1 MFTHFTSG
9 SLSSGRQAQLAQ
21 VTAFSKAD
29 LVIMEASKTINRLRW
44 KFSEVFEKDVDG
56 FMDEVNSLQLIT
68 SEEYRNLCEVV
79 SPVEK
84 TLSLIDLI
92 LHKGEET
99 CQKFL
104 SNREHMIPRFPGLSS
119 VSEHL
124 QDSKLETFTE
134 LLVQLGMEKSSNS
147 KLTLRNILSIDLEN
161 LHHEKPKTTA
171 DLPEH
176 FLMNLIALHRNA
188 RQTEL
193 DDDLSNLGS
202 SADDDDPFDLFTSKT
217 MQNPKSKSI
226 NPLDVLCAVLNCS
239 DKCLQQ
245 ELVSK
250 MSMCQF
256 PVPLVLPSG
265 DGSRSTFMRWAMRDI
280 VKKWRPQSLADSKGF
295 REDNVV
301 NIEMPIFSFV
311 RLGPNKLSKSK
322 ILNQVLNTAQ
332 QHHEFFIHD
341 NMDGG
346 NIEKKISDGL
356 VEMSWYFP
364 CGKSDVFPEP
374 IAVANLRGDLEFN
387 CEQFTFLTRISSAT
401 FLFIESMC
409 ERQFRL
415 LSSFSP
421 SDIEFY
427 FIVTPG
433 KDKGVDPE
441 TRKHMQNLIPLLK
454 LEKTNV
460 VLKSS
465 TMNDAEFMNMV
476 QKIINGQLKKN
487 PKLVKVR
494 DITTEVSDLHISIDE
509 ASPEFLLT
517 SDYALNIT
525 SMIDNVERFK
535 KESLTLQGDLWK
547 KLSKLEKEFCRMK
560 KQGGEDQEIYRS
572 KLKVKRNLLHREQ
585 NKHAL
590 PEAMTLFINAL
601 THLSR
606 DEKPYFLKWMK
617 FELDFIARKNVSKLQ
632 AKYKEI
638 CSQSYAADNAQELK
652 QLDKSISESSLG
664 IEHFLRE
671 LGQFYEA
678 EYSTVKKKSSRK
690 FSHFPGIAADLLLDG
705 FPLEL
710 IDGDASNIPLQWIT
724 DVLTELNKKTGG
736 QCRMRVIT
744 VLGVQS
750 TGKSTLLNTMFGL
763 QFPVASGRCTRGAF
777 MTLNQMKENF
787 QKMMGCEF
795 ILVIDTEGLKAP
807 ELFSLEDSYEHDNEL
822 ATLVVGLSDVTI
834 INMAMEN
841 TTEMKD
847 ILQIVVHA
855 FLRMKQVGK
864 KPNCQFVHQNV
875 SDVSAH
881 DQNIRDRKKLLEQ
894 LNEMTK
900 VAAKMEKKSGFDKFS
915 DVMDY
920 DLDKH
925 NWYIPGLWQGVPP
938 MAPVNSGYSE
948 HVSELK
954 KYLLQFLQSK
964 TLNRA
969 LTIPDFCKWVKNLW
983 NAVKNEKFIFSFR
996 NSLVAEAYNKLS
1008 MQFSQWEWN
1017 FTKKVY
1023 NWVMR
1028 KETNIKN
1035 QPSHNFDENTH
1046 ETIKDLDQLL
1056 HKEEKKML
1064 DLLEKYFE
1072 SDFENLNLIERY
1084 WEDFKRSIT
1093 GLRKELRRNVIDKYQ
1108 KTLSIQKGNLKIRDI
1123 KKKYQTLIEE
1133 KIDGL
1138 LKTCREKDHELSDD
1152 EVKDE
1157 FNAMWEKTLSDL
1169 QIEKLERCRVS
1180 DAILRQLRND
1190 MSNKGPDINKALL
1203 AEKML
1208 ADQRTNFTIYE
1219 SHIDLLWF
1227 SKIWEQMVG
1236 KKKESYDR
1244 LDNFASSLI
1253 EMCDRN
1259 VSKMENTNEDYDD
1272 TYCQEI
1278 LQMINRK
1285 IENQQN
1291 KNLHFTLQ
1299 FELDI
1304 KLFIFRKASTRF
1316 QQMHDRYIERNDPK
1330 TCMDNLKPD
1339 YLTVFLDVFK
1349 AKDASQSRVKQFCVK
1364 CLSPAIID
1372 YVYNHLGKKMVDD
1385 VLEDSS
1391 SQMFKSRSFFQ
1402 YNLLKDLLDEMSF
1415 KKYAQYTQ
1423 FYETFCK
1430 EWIQSKMEEM
1440 YEKRAALQP
1449 LQADLISSI
1458 LKDVKDVLRDETI
1471 LESEDI
1477 PQFLENV
1484 QKKLDEKLVISQ
1496 ETMTIVAFNNQ
1507 VNVRQFSTS
1516 SLDFLASTEQ
1526 QILSQLKSMTF
1537 PDLLSKLKL
1546 KPQDELFSKVIGC
1559 GHRCP
1564 FCRVPCE
1571 AEGADHNEHF
1581 ASVHRPQGLGH
1592 YKWEGG
1598 KKLVTDICTSSV
1610 VSLNSFSNLDTGC
1623 ICHPYKE
1630 YRTYYPD
1637 WTIQPDPSIK
1647 SSDYWKFIF
1656 AKFNTEFAKDFYAE
1670 PAELPDDWKEMTEED
1685 ALNSLKETFNIS

>member
-1 MFTHFTSG
+1 M
-9 SLSSGRQAQLAQ
+9 A
-21 VTAFSKAD
+21 
-29 LVIMEASKTINRLRW
+29 ASKTIYRLRW

-56 FMDEVNSLQLIT
+56 FMDEVDSLQLIT
-68 SEEYRNLCEVV
+68 WKQYRNLCEVE

-84 TLSLIDLI
+84 TLNLIDLI
-92 LHKGEET
+92 LQKGEEA

-104 SNREHMIPRFPGLSS
+104 NHLENMIPRFPGLSS
-119 VSEHL
+119 VSEQF
-124 QDSKLETFTE
+124 QDSKLKSSKA
-134 LLVQLGMEKSSNS
+134 LLVEMGLEKARNS
-147 KLTLRNILSIDLEN
+147 KLTLRNVLSIGLEN
-161 LHHEKPKTTA
+161 VHHEKPKTTA
-171 DLPEH
+171 DLPER
-176 FLMNLIALHRNA
+176 FLMNLIALHRNT
-188 RQTEL
+188 RKTEL
-193 DDDLSNLGS
+193 DDLSNTES
-202 SADDDDPFDLFTSKT
+202 SADDDPFDLFTSKT
-217 MQNPKSKSI
+217 MQKQISNLTH
-226 NPLDVLCAVLNCS
+226 PLDVLCAVLSCS
-239 DKCLQQ
+239 DECLQQ

-256 PVPLVLPSG
+256 PVPLLLPSD
-265 DGSRSTFMRWAMRDI
+265 DGSGSIFMRWAMRDI

-301 NIEMPIFSFV
+301 NIEMPLFSFV

-322 ILNQVLNTAQ
+322 ILNQVLNPAQ

-341 NMDGG
+341 NMEGG
-346 NIEKKISDGL
+346 NIERKISDGL

-374 IAVANLRGDLEFN
+374 IAVGNLRGDLESN
-387 CEQFTFLTRISSAT
+387 LEQFTFLTRISSAT
-401 FLFIESMC
+401 FIFIESIC

-421 SDIEFY
+421 SDTEFY
-427 FIVTPG
+427 FIITPG
-433 KDKGVDPE
+433 KDKAVDPE
-441 TRKHMQNLIPLLK
+441 TRKHMQNLISLLEI
-454 LEKTNV
+454 EKTNV
-460 VLKSS
+460 ILKSS
-465 TMNDAEFMNMV
+465 TMNDAEFMNKV
-476 QKIINGQLKKN
+476 QKVINGQLKRN
-487 PKLVKVR
+487 PKLVKVK
-494 DITTEVSDLHISIDE
+494 DITKEVSDLNIHIDDS
-509 ASPEFLLT
+509 SPEFLRT
-517 SDYALNIT
+517 SKYALNIT
-525 SMIDNVERFK
+525 SMIENVERFK
-535 KESLTLQGDLWK
+535 NESLTLQGDLWK
-547 KLSKLEKEFCRMK
+547 KLSKLEKEFCRMT

-572 KLKVKRNLLHREQ
+572 KLKVKRTLLHSEQ

-601 THLSR
+601 THLPR
-606 DEKPYFLKWMK
+606 DKKKHFLKWMK

-632 AKYKEI
+632 AEYKEM
-638 CSQSYAADNAQELK
+638 CSQSAAADHAQELK
-652 QLDKSISESSLG
+652 QLDKKISECSLG

-678 EYSTVKKKSSRK
+678 EYSTVKNESDKQ
-690 FSHFPGIAADLLLDG
+690 FSCLPGIAADLLLDG

-724 DVLTELNKKTGG
+724 DVLTKLNKKIGV

-777 MTLNQMKENF
+777 MTLLKVKENF

-807 ELFSLEDSYEHDNEL
+807 ELSSLDDSYEHDNEL
-822 ATLVVGLSDVTI
+822 ATLVVGLSDITI
-834 INMAMEN
+834 VNMAMEN

-855 FLRMKQVGK
+855 FLRMKEVGK

-881 DQNIRDRKKLLEQ
+881 DKNMRDRKKLLEQ

-954 KYLLQFLQSK
+954 KYLLEFLQTK
-964 TLNRA
+964 TLDKA
-969 LTIPDFCKWVKNLW
+969 LTIPDFCEWVKNLW
-983 NAVKNEKFIFSFR
+983 NAVKHEKFIFSFR

-1008 MQFSQWEWN
+1008 MQFSQWEWD
-1017 FTKKVY
+1017 FTKEVH

-1035 QPSHNFDENTH
+1035 QPTHNFDENAN

-1056 HKEEKKML
+1056 HKEEKKMM
-1064 DLLEKYFE
+1064 DLLEKYYE
-1072 SDFENLNLIERY
+1072 RDLENINLIERY
-1084 WEDFKRSIT
+1084 QEDFKKSIT
-1093 GLRKELRRNVIDKYQ
+1093 GLRRELRRNAIDKYRRL
-1108 KTLSIQKGNLKIRDI
+1108 LSIEKGNLKIRDI
-1123 KKKYQTLIEE
+1123 KKKYQALIEE

-1138 LKTCREKDHELSDD
+1138 LKTCREKDHELSDE
-1152 EVKDE
+1152 EVKRE

-1169 QIEKLERCRVS
+1169 QIEKLERCKVS

-1190 MSNKGPDINKALL
+1190 MSNKGPDINEALL
-1203 AEKML
+1203 AENTL
-1208 ADQRTNFTIYE
+1208 TEQQCNFIIEE
-1219 SHIDLLWF
+1219 SHIDLHWVK
-1227 SKIWEQMVG
+1227 KIWKQMVG
-1236 KKKESYDR
+1236 KKNEPNEKLE
-1244 LDNFASSLI
+1244 NFATSII
-1253 EMCDRN
+1253 EMCL
-1259 VSKMENTNEDYDD
+1259 SKVNEMENTNEDYDD

-1285 IENQQN
+1285 LEDEQN

-1316 QQMHDRYIERNDPK
+1316 QQMHDHFIERNDPE
-1330 TCMDNLKPD
+1330 TCLDNLKPD

-1349 AKDASQSRVKQFCVK
+1349 AKDESQSRGKQFCEK

-1385 VLEDSS
+1385 ILENSS
-1391 SQMFKSRSFFQ
+1391 NHIFKSRSFFQ
-1402 YNLLKDLLDEMSF
+1402 YNLLKDLLGEMSF
-1415 KKYAQYTQ
+1415 KKYVQYTK

-1430 EWIQSKMEEM
+1430 EWIQNKIKEK
-1440 YEKRAALQP
+1440 YQKRAALQP
-1449 LQADLISSI
+1449 LQADLISSV

-1484 QKKLDEKLVISQ
+1484 QKKLNEKLVISQ
-1496 ETMTIVAFNNQ
+1496 ETMKLIAFNNQ

-1516 SLDFLASTEQ
+1516 IQNFLASTEQ
-1526 QILSQLKSMTF
+1526 QILSELQSISFTS
-1537 PDLLSKLKL
+1537 LLSKLKL
-1546 KPQDELFSKVIGC
+1546 KPQDELFMKVIGC
-1559 GHRCP
+1559 GHQCP
-1564 FCRVPCE
+1564 FCKVPCE
-1571 AEGADHNEHF
+1571 AGGGDHTEHF
-1581 ASVHRPQGLGH
+1581 ASVHRPQGLGNCRDVISGILV
-1592 YKWEGG
+1592 KNICTTSIVSSRSFRNSDTGG
-1598 KKLVTDICTSSV
+1598 KW
-1610 VSLNSFSNLDTGC
+1610 N
-1623 ICHPYKE
+1623 PYKD
-1630 YRTYYPD
+1630 YRKYYPD
-1637 WTIQPDPSIK
+1637 WSIDPDPSIE
-1647 SSDYWKFIF
+1647 SSDYWKLIF
-1656 AKFNTEFAKDFYAE
+1656 AKFNGEFAEEYEAK
-1670 PAELPDDWKEMTEED
+1670 PAELPGDWKEITEKN
-1685 ALNSLKETFNIS
+1685 ALNSLKKIFNIS

>member
-1 MFTHFTSG
+1 
-9 SLSSGRQAQLAQ
+9 
-21 VTAFSKAD
+21 
-29 LVIMEASKTINRLRW
+29 MEASNTIKHLRW
-44 KFSEVFEKDVDG
+44 KFLEVFEKDVDG
-56 FMDEVNSLQLIT
+56 FMDEVDSLQLIT
-68 SEEYRNLCEVV
+68 WEQYRNLCEVE

-84 TLSLIDLI
+84 TLNLIDLI
-92 LHKGEET
+92 LDKGEET

-104 SNREHMIPRFPGLSS
+104 NHLENMIPRFPGLSS

-124 QDSKLETFTE
+124 QDSKLETFKV
-134 LLVQLGMEKSSNS
+134 LLIEMGLEKARNS
-147 KLTLRNILSIDLEN
+147 KLTLRNILSIGLEN

-188 RQTEL
+188 RKTEL

-217 MQNPKSKSI
+217 MQRRISNFTH
-226 NPLDVLCAVLNCS
+226 PLDVLCAVLNCS

-256 PVPLVLPSG
+256 PVPLLLPSG
-265 DGSRSTFMRWAMRDI
+265 DGSGSTFMRWAMRDI

-322 ILNQVLNTAQ
+322 ILNQVLNPAQ

-364 CGKSDVFPEP
+364 CGKSDVFQEP
-374 IAVANLRGDLEFN
+374 IAVANLRGDLESN

-415 LSSFSP
+415 LSSFSS
-421 SDIEFY
+421 SDTKFY
-427 FIVTPG
+427 FIITPG

-465 TMNDAEFMNMV
+465 TMNDAEFMSKV

-487 PKLVKVR
+487 PKLVILKN
-494 DITTEVSDLHISIDE
+494 IIKEVSDLHISIDE
-509 ASPEFLLT
+509 ASPEFLIT

-547 KLSKLEKEFCRMK
+547 KLSKLEKELCRMT

-572 KLKVKRNLLHREQ
+572 KLKVKRNLLHSEQ

-632 AKYKEI
+632 TEYKEI
-638 CSQSYAADNAQELK
+638 CSQFDAAANPQELK

-678 EYSTVKKKSSRK
+678 EYSTVKNESAKQ
-690 FSHFPGIAADLLLDG
+690 FSHLPGIAADLLLDG

-724 DVLTELNKKTGG
+724 DVLTELDKKTGG

-763 QFPVASGRCTRGAF
+763 QFAVASGRCTRGAF
-777 MTLNQMKENF
+777 MTLINVKENF
-787 QKMMGCEF
+787 QKTMGCEF

-807 ELFSLEDSYEHDNEL
+807 ELSSLEDSYEHDNEL

-881 DQNIRDRKKLLEQ
+881 DKNMRDRKKLLEQ
-894 LNEMTK
+894 LDEMTK

-948 HVSELK
+948 HVSELR

-969 LTIPDFCKWVKNLW
+969 STIPDFCEWVKNLW
-983 NAVKNEKFIFSFR
+983 NAVKHEKFIFSFR

-1017 FTKKVY
+1017 FTKEVH
-1023 NWVMR
+1023 NWVIR

-1035 QPSHNFDENTH
+1035 QPTHNFEENTY
-1046 ETIKDLDQLL
+1046 ETIKDLDHLL
-1056 HKEEKKML
+1056 HKEEKKMI

-1072 SDFENLNLIERY
+1072 SNFENINLIERY
-1084 WEDFKRSIT
+1084 HEDFKRSIT

-1108 KTLSIQKGNLKIRDI
+1108 KILAIQKGNLKIRDI

-1138 LKTCREKDHELSDD
+1138 LKTCREKDHELNDD
-1152 EVKDE
+1152 EVKRE

-1169 QIEKLERCRVS
+1169 QIEKLERCKVS

-1190 MSNKGPDINKALL
+1190 MSNKGPDINEALL
-1203 AEKML
+1203 AENTL
-1208 ADQRTNFTIYE
+1208 AERQSNFTIEE
-1219 SHIDLLWF
+1219 SHIDVHWVK
-1227 SKIWEQMVG
+1227 KIWKQMRG
-1236 KKKESYDR
+1236 KKNEPNEKLENVATSI
-1244 LDNFASSLI
+1244 I
-1253 EMCDRN
+1253 EMCDQN
-1259 VSKMENTNEDYDD
+1259 VSEMENTNEDYDD

-1285 IENQQN
+1285 LDDEQN

-1330 TCMDNLKPD
+1330 TCMDNLKLD

-1349 AKDASQSRVKQFCVK
+1349 AKDESQSRGKQFCVM

-1385 VLEDSS
+1385 ILEDSS
-1391 SQMFKSRSFFQ
+1391 NQMFKSRSFFQ
-1402 YNLLKDLLDEMSF
+1402 YNLLKDLLEEMSF
-1415 KKYAQYTQ
+1415 KKYVQYTKW
-1423 FYETFCK
+1423 YEKFGK
-1430 EWIQSKMEEM
+1430 QWIQNKIKAV

-1477 PQFLENV
+1477 PLFLENV
-1484 QKKLDEKLVISQ
+1484 QKKLDEQLVISQ

-1516 SLDFLASTEQ
+1516 SLDFLESTEQ
-1526 QILSQLKSMTF
+1526 QILSQLKPMTF

-1564 FCRVPCE
+1564 FCKVPCE
-1571 AEGADHNEHF
+1571 AGGADHKEHF
-1581 ASVHRPQGLGH
+1581 ASVHRPQGLGQ
-1592 YKWEGG
+1592 YRNVISGI
-1598 KKLVTDICTSSV
+1598 LVKNICTTNIVSSATFR
-1610 VSLNSFSNLDTGC
+1610 NSDTDWKP
-1623 ICHPYKE
+1623 HPYKE

-1637 WTIQPDPSIK
+1637 WAIQPDPSIE

-1656 AKFNTEFAKDFYAE
+1656 AKFNGEFAEEYKAK

>member
-1 MFTHFTSG
+1 M
-9 SLSSGRQAQLAQ
+9 AA
-21 VTAFSKAD
+21 SKA
-29 LVIMEASKTINRLRW
+29 INRLRW

-68 SEEYRNLCEVV
+68 SEQHRNLCEVE

-84 TLSLIDLI
+84 TLNLMDLI
-92 LHKGEET
+92 LHKGEEA

-104 SNREHMIPRFPGLSS
+104 NHRENMIPRFPGLSS
-119 VSEHL
+119 VYEHL
-124 QDSKLETFTE
+124 QDSKLKTFNE
-134 LLVQLGMEKSSNS
+134 LLVNMGLEKSTNS
-147 KLTLRNILSIDLEN
+147 KLTLRNILTIGPEN

-176 FLMNLIALHRNA
+176 FLMNLVALHRNA
-188 RQTEL
+188 RKTEL
-193 DDDLSNLGS
+193 DDLLNLGS
-202 SADDDDPFDLFTSKT
+202 SAEDESFDLFTSKS
-217 MQNPKSKSI
+217 MQNQKSKSI
-226 NPLDVLCAVLNCS
+226 HPLDVLCAVLSCS
-239 DKCLQQ
+239 DECLKQ
-245 ELVSK
+245 ELISK

-256 PVPLVLPSG
+256 PVPLLLPSD
-265 DGSRSTFMRWAMRDI
+265 DGLGSIFMRWTMRDI

-301 NIEMPIFSFV
+301 NINMAIFSFV

-322 ILNQVLNTAQ
+322 ILNQVLNPAQ

-346 NIEKKISDGL
+346 NIERKISDGL

-374 IAVANLRGDLEFN
+374 IAVGNLRGDLESN
-387 CEQFTFLTRISSAT
+387 WEQFTFLTRISSAT
-401 FLFIESMC
+401 FIFIESMC

-421 SDIEFY
+421 PETKFH
-427 FIVTPG
+427 FIITPG
-433 KDKGVDPE
+433 KDKAVDPE
-441 TRKHMQNLIPLLK
+441 SKKHMQNLMSVLK
-454 LEKTNV
+454 IEKNNV

-476 QKIINGQLKKN
+476 QKIINGQLKRN
-487 PKLVKVR
+487 PKLVRVK
-494 DITTEVSDLHISIDE
+494 DITVELFDLSIHIDDS
-509 ASPEFLLT
+509 SPEFLRT

-525 SMIDNVERFK
+525 SMIENVERFK
-535 KESLTLQGDLWK
+535 NESLTLQGDLWK
-547 KLSKLEKEFCRMK
+547 KLSKLEKELCRMK

-572 KLKVKRNLLHREQ
+572 KLKVKRTLLHIEQ

-590 PEAMTLFINAL
+590 PGAMTLFINVLA
-601 THLSR
+601 HLSR
-606 DEKPYFLKWMK
+606 DEKQYFLKWMK
-617 FELDFIARKNVSKLQ
+617 FELDSIARKNVSKLQ
-632 AKYKEI
+632 AEYKEI
-638 CSQSYAADNAQELK
+638 CSQSAAADHAQELK
-652 QLDKSISESSLG
+652 QLDKRISECSLG

-678 EYSTVKKKSSRK
+678 EFSTVKNVSAKR
-690 FSHFPGIAADLLLDG
+690 FHHLPGIVADLLLDG

-724 DVLTELNKKTGG
+724 DVLTKLNKKTGG
-736 QCRMRVIT
+736 QCRLRVIT

-777 MTLNQMKENF
+777 MTLIKVTENF

-822 ATLVVGLSDVTI
+822 ATLVVGLSDITI
-834 INMAMEN
+834 VNMAMEN

-847 ILQIVVHA
+847 ILQIIVHA
-855 FLRMKQVGK
+855 FLRMREVGK

-881 DQNIRDRKKLLEQ
+881 DKNIRDRKKLLEQ

-954 KYLLQFLQSK
+954 QYLLEFLQSK
-964 TLNRA
+964 TLDKA

-1008 MQFSQWEWN
+1008 MQFSQWEWD
-1017 FTKKVY
+1017 FTKEVH

-1035 QPSHNFDENTH
+1035 QPTHNFDENAN

-1056 HKEEKKML
+1056 HKEEKKMM
-1064 DLLEKYFE
+1064 DLLEKYYE
-1072 SDFENLNLIERY
+1072 MDLENINLIERY
-1084 WEDFKRSIT
+1084 REDFKKSIT
-1093 GLRKELRRNVIDKYQ
+1093 GLRRELRRNAIDKYQ
-1108 KTLSIQKGNLKIRDI
+1108 RLLSIQKGNLKIRDI
-1123 KKKYQTLIEE
+1123 KKKYQALIEE

-1138 LKTCREKDHELSDD
+1138 LKTCREKDHELSDE
-1152 EVKDE
+1152 EVKRE

-1169 QIEKLERCRVS
+1169 QIEKLERCKVS
-1180 DAILRQLRND
+1180 DAIRRQLRND
-1190 MSNKGPDINKALL
+1190 MSNKGPDVNEALL
-1203 AEKML
+1203 AENTL
-1208 ADQRTNFTIYE
+1208 ADQHTNFIISE
-1219 SHIDLLWF
+1219 SHIDLHWF
-1227 SKIWEQMVG
+1227 SKIWEQNVG
-1236 KKKESYDR
+1236 KRKECYDE
-1244 LDNFASSLI
+1244 LDNLATSLI

-1259 VSKMENTNEDYDD
+1259 VSEMENTNEDYDD

-1285 IENQQN
+1285 LEDEQN

-1316 QQMHDRYIERNDPK
+1316 QQMHDHFIERNDPG
-1330 TCMDNLKPD
+1330 TCLDTLKPD

-1349 AKDASQSRVKQFCVK
+1349 AKDESQSRVKQFCEK

-1372 YVYNHLGKKMVDD
+1372 YVYNHLGKKMVNYT
-1385 VLEDSS
+1385 LEDPSN
-1391 SQMFKSRSFFQ
+1391 QIFQSRSFFQ
-1402 YNLLKDLLDEMSF
+1402 YNLLKDLLDEMSS
-1415 KKYAQYTQ
+1415 KKYVQYTK

-1430 EWIQSKMEEM
+1430 EWIQNKIKEM
-1440 YEKRAALQP
+1440 YEERAALQP
-1449 LQADLISSI
+1449 LQADLISSV

-1477 PQFLENV
+1477 RQFLDNV
-1484 QKKLDEKLVISQ
+1484 QKKLDDKLVISQ
-1496 ETMTIVAFNNQ
+1496 EAVAIMAFNNTI
-1507 VNVRQFSTS
+1507 NVRQFSTTS
-1516 SLDFLASTEQ
+1516 QDFLASTQQ

-1537 PDLLSKLKL
+1537 SDLLSKLKL

-1559 GHRCP
+1559 RHQCP

-1571 AEGADHNEHF
+1571 AEGADHTEHF

-1592 YKWEGG
+1592 YKWAGG
-1598 KKLVTDICTSSV
+1598 KKLVTDICTSCV
-1610 VSLNSFSNLDTGC
+1610 VSENSFSNLYTGC
-1623 ICHPYKE
+1623 KSHPYKD

-1637 WTIQPDPSIK
+1637 WSIQPDPSIK

-1656 AKFNTEFAKDFYAE
+1656 AKFNREFAKEFYAE
-1670 PAELPDDWKEMTEED
+1670 PARLPDDWKVMTQED

>member
-1 MFTHFTSG
+1 M
-9 SLSSGRQAQLAQ
+9 A
-21 VTAFSKAD
+21 
-29 LVIMEASKTINRLRW
+29 ASKTIHRLRW

-68 SEEYRNLCEVV
+68 SEEHGNLCEVV

-84 TLSLIDLI
+84 TLSLMDLI
-92 LHKGEET
+92 LHKGEEA

-104 SNREHMIPRFPGLSS
+104 NHLQNMIPRFPGLSS

-124 QDSKLETFTE
+124 QDSKQKTFKE
-134 LLVQLGMEKSSNS
+134 LLVELGMEKSRNS
-147 KLTLRNILSIDLEN
+147 KFTLRDILSIGPEN
-161 LHHEKPKTTA
+161 LHYQKPKTTA
-171 DLPEH
+171 DLPGH
-176 FLMNLIALHRNA
+176 FLMNIIALHRNA
-188 RQTEL
+188 RKTEL
-193 DDDLSNLGS
+193 DDLLNLGS
-202 SADDDDPFDLFTSKT
+202 SADDESLDLFTSKT
-217 MQNPKSKSI
+217 MQNQKSKSI
-226 NPLDVLCAVLNCS
+226 HPLDVLCAVLSCS
-239 DKCLQQ
+239 DECLQQ

-256 PVPLVLPSG
+256 PVPLLLPSG
-265 DGSRSTFMRWAMRDI
+265 DGSGSIFMRWAMRDI

-301 NIEMPIFSFV
+301 NIKIPIFSFV

-322 ILNQVLNTAQ
+322 ILNQVLNPAQ

-346 NIEKKISDGL
+346 NIERKISDGL

-364 CGKSDVFPEP
+364 CGKSDAFPEP
-374 IAVANLRGDLEFN
+374 IAVANLRGDLESN
-387 CEQFTFLTRISSAT
+387 WEQFTFLTRISSAT
-401 FLFIESMC
+401 FIFIDSMC

-421 SDIEFY
+421 SDTKFY

-441 TRKHMQNLIPLLK
+441 TKQHMQNLMSLLK
-454 LEKTNV
+454 IEKANV

-465 TMNDAEFMNMV
+465 TMNDAEFMNKV
-476 QKIINGQLKKN
+476 QKIINGLLRKN
-487 PKLVKVR
+487 PKLVKVKG
-494 DITTEVSDLHISIDE
+494 ITKEVSDLNIHIDE
-509 ASPEFLLT
+509 ASPEFLRT

-525 SMIDNVERFK
+525 SMIESVERFK
-535 KESLTLQGDLWK
+535 NESLTLQGDLWK
-547 KLSKLEKEFCRMK
+547 KLSTLEKEFCRMK
-560 KQGGEDQEIYRS
+560 KQGEEDQEIYRS
-572 KLKVKRNLLHREQ
+572 KIKAKRHLLHSEQ

-590 PEAMTLFINAL
+590 PGAMTLFINVLA
-601 THLSR
+601 HLSR
-606 DEKPYFLKWMK
+606 DEKQYFLKWMK
-617 FELDFIARKNVSKLQ
+617 FELDLIARINVSKLQ
-632 AKYKEI
+632 AEYKEM

-652 QLDKSISESSLG
+652 QLDKRISESSLG
-664 IEHFLRE
+664 IEHFIRE

-678 EYSTVKKKSSRK
+678 EYSTVKNESAKR
-690 FSHFPGIAADLLLDG
+690 FRHLPGTAADLLLDG

-710 IDGDASNIPLQWIT
+710 IDGDASNIPLKWIT
-724 DVLTELNKKTGG
+724 DVLTKLNKKTGG

-777 MTLNQMKENF
+777 MTLIKVKENF
-787 QKMMGCEF
+787 QEMMGCEF

-822 ATLVVGLSDVTI
+822 ATLVVGLSDITI
-834 INMAMEN
+834 VNMAMEN

-855 FLRMKQVGK
+855 FLRMKEVGK

-881 DQNIRDRKKLLEQ
+881 DKNIRDRKKLLEQ

-925 NWYIPGLWQGVPP
+925 SWYIPGLWKGVPP

-954 KYLLQFLQSK
+954 KYLLEFLQTK
-964 TLNRA
+964 TLDKA

-1017 FTKKVY
+1017 FTKEVH

-1035 QPSHNFDENTH
+1035 QPTHNFDENTN

-1056 HKEEKKML
+1056 HKEEKKMI
-1064 DLLEKYFE
+1064 DRLEKYYE
-1072 SDFENLNLIERY
+1072 GDLENLNLIEKHR
-1084 WEDFKRSIT
+1084 EDFKKSIT
-1093 GLRKELRRNVIDKYQ
+1093 GLRRELRRNAIDKYR
-1108 KTLSIQKGNLKIRDI
+1108 KTLSVQKGNLKIRDI
-1123 KKKYQTLIEE
+1123 KTKYQALIEE

-1138 LKTCREKDHELSDD
+1138 LKTCREKDRKLSDE
-1152 EVKDE
+1152 EVKRE

-1169 QIEKLERCRVS
+1169 QIEKLERCKVS

-1190 MSNKGPDINKALL
+1190 MSHKGPDINEALL
-1203 AEKML
+1203 AENTL
-1208 ADQRTNFTIYE
+1208 ADQHSNFIIYE
-1219 SHIDLLWF
+1219 SHIDQHWF
-1227 SKIWEQMVG
+1227 SKIWEQMAG
-1236 KKKESYDR
+1236 EKKESYDE
-1244 LDNFASSLI
+1244 LDHLATSLI

-1259 VSKMENTNEDYDD
+1259 VSEMENTNEDYDD

-1285 IENQQN
+1285 LEDEQN

-1316 QQMHDRYIERNDPK
+1316 QQMHDRFIERNDPK
-1330 TCMDNLKPD
+1330 TCLDNLKPD

-1349 AKDASQSRVKQFCVK
+1349 AKDESQSRVKQFCTK

-1372 YVYNHLGKKMVDD
+1372 YVYSHLGKKMVDD
-1385 VLEDSS
+1385 ILEDSS
-1391 SQMFKSRSFFQ
+1391 NQIFKSRSFFQ
-1402 YNLLKDLLDEMSF
+1402 YSLLKDLLDELSL
-1415 KKYAQYTQ
+1415 KKYVEYTK

-1430 EWIQSKMEEM
+1430 EWIQNKIKEM
-1440 YEKRAALQP
+1440 YEERATLQP
-1449 LQADLISSI
+1449 LQAVLISSV

-1477 PQFLENV
+1477 PRFLENV
-1484 QKKLDEKLVISQ
+1484 QKALDEKLVISP
-1496 ETMTIVAFNNQ
+1496 EAMAITAFNNTID
-1507 VNVRQFSTS
+1507 VRQFSTS
-1516 SLDFLASTEQ
+1516 SQDFLASTQQ
-1526 QILSQLKSMTF
+1526 QILAQLKSMTF

-1559 GHRCP
+1559 GHQCP
-1564 FCRVPCE
+1564 FCKVPCE
-1571 AEGADHNEHF
+1571 AEGADHTEHF

-1592 YKWEGG
+1592 YRWEGG

-1610 VSLNSFSNLDTGC
+1610 VSENSFSNLDTGC
-1623 ICHPYKE
+1623 KLHLYKE

-1656 AKFNTEFAKDFYAE
+1656 AKFNREFAKEFYAE
-1670 PAELPDDWKEMTEED
+1670 PARLPEDWKVMTGED
-1685 ALNSLKETFNIS
+1685 ALNSLKEMFNIS

>member
-1 MFTHFTSG
+1 
-9 SLSSGRQAQLAQ
+9 
-21 VTAFSKAD
+21 
-29 LVIMEASKTINRLRW
+29 MEASKTIKHLRW

-56 FMDEVNSLQLIT
+56 FMDEVDSLQLIT
-68 SEEYRNLCEVV
+68 WEQYKNLSGVV
-79 SPVEK
+79 SPVKK

-92 LHKGEET
+92 LQKEEA

-104 SNREHMIPRFPGLSS
+104 NHLENMIPRFPGLSS
-119 VSEHL
+119 VSEQF
-124 QDSKLETFTE
+124 QDNKLKSFNG
-134 LLVQLGMEKSSNS
+134 LLVELGLDKARKS
-147 KLTLRNILSIDLEN
+147 KLTLGNVLSIGPEN
-161 LHHEKPKTTA
+161 VHHEKPKTTA

-176 FLMNLIALHRNA
+176 FLMNLIALHRNT
-188 RQTEL
+188 RKTEL
-193 DDDLSNLGS
+193 DDNLSNLGS
-202 SADDDDPFDLFTSKT
+202 SADDDPFDLFTSKAT
-217 MQNPKSKSI
+217 QKQIPNFTH
-226 NPLDVLCAVLNCS
+226 PLDVLCAVLSCS
-239 DKCLQQ
+239 DECLQQ

-256 PVPLVLPSG
+256 SVPLLLPSG
-265 DGSRSTFMRWAMRDI
+265 DGSGSIFMRWAMRDI

-295 REDNVV
+295 REDNLV
-301 NIEMPIFSFV
+301 NIEMPILSFV

-322 ILNQVLNTAQ
+322 ILNQVLNPSQ

-341 NMDGG
+341 NMEGG
-346 NIEKKISDGL
+346 NIERKISDGL

-374 IAVANLRGDLEFN
+374 IAVANLRGDLESN
-387 CEQFTFLTRISSAT
+387 WEQFTFLTRISSAT
-401 FLFIESMC
+401 FIFIESMC

-415 LSSFSP
+415 LSSFNP
-421 SDIEFY
+421 NDTEFY

-433 KDKGVDPE
+433 KDKGVDLE
-441 TRKHMQNLIPLLK
+441 TKQHMQNLMSLLK
-454 LEKTNV
+454 IDKANV

-465 TMNDAEFMNMV
+465 TMNDAEFMNKV

-487 PKLVKVR
+487 PKSKVK
-494 DITTEVSDLHISIDE
+494 DITNEVSDLNIHIDE
-509 ASPEFLLT
+509 AYDEFQRT

-525 SMIDNVERFK
+525 SMIESVERFK
-535 KESLTLQGDLWK
+535 NESLTLQGDLWK
-547 KLSKLEKEFCRMK
+547 KLSKLEKEFCRMT

-572 KLKVKRNLLHREQ
+572 KLKEKRNLLHSEQ

-590 PEAMTLFINAL
+590 PGAMALFISAL
-601 THLSR
+601 TTLSR
-606 DEKPYFLKWMK
+606 DEKKHFLKWMK

-632 AKYKEI
+632 AEYKEM

-652 QLDKSISESSLG
+652 QLDKRISESSLG

-678 EYSTVKKKSSRK
+678 EYCTVKNESDKQ
-690 FSHFPGIAADLLLDG
+690 FSHLPGIAADLLLDG

-724 DVLTELNKKTGG
+724 DVLTKLNKKTGG

-777 MTLNQMKENF
+777 MTLIKVKENF
-787 QKMMGCEF
+787 QEMMGCEF

-807 ELFSLEDSYEHDNEL
+807 ELSSLEDSYEHDNEL
-822 ATLVVGLSDVTI
+822 ATLVVGLSDITI
-834 INMAMEN
+834 VNMAMEN

-855 FLRMKQVGK
+855 FLRMKEVGK

-881 DQNIRDRKKLLEQ
+881 DKNMRDRKKLLEQ

-925 NWYIPGLWQGVPP
+925 SWYIPGLWQGVPP

-954 KYLLQFLQSK
+954 KYLLEFLQTK
-964 TLNRA
+964 TLDKA

-983 NAVKNEKFIFSFR
+983 NAVKHEKFIFSFR

-1008 MQFSQWEWN
+1008 MKFSQWEWN
-1017 FTKKVY
+1017 FTKEVH

-1035 QPSHNFDENTH
+1035 QPTHNFDENTN

-1056 HKEEKKML
+1056 HKEEKKMI
-1064 DLLEKYFE
+1064 DLLEKYYE
-1072 SDFENLNLIERY
+1072 GDLENLNLIERY
-1084 WEDFKRSIT
+1084 QEDFKKSIT
-1093 GLRKELRRNVIDKYQ
+1093 GLRRELRRNAIDKYR

-1138 LKTCREKDHELSDD
+1138 LKTCREKDHKLSDE
-1152 EVKDE
+1152 EVEHE
-1157 FNAMWEKTLSDL
+1157 FNAMWDKTLSDL
-1169 QIEKLERCRVS
+1169 QIEKLERCKVS

-1190 MSNKGPDINKALL
+1190 MSRKGPDINKALL
-1203 AEKML
+1203 AENTL
-1208 ADQRTNFTIYE
+1208 ADQHSNFIIEE
-1219 SHIDLLWF
+1219 SHIDLHWVK
-1227 SKIWEQMVG
+1227 KIWKQMAG
-1236 KKKESYDR
+1236 KKNEPNEKLEH
-1244 LDNFASSLI
+1244 FATSII

-1259 VSKMENTNEDYDD
+1259 VSEMENTNEDYED

-1285 IENQQN
+1285 LEDEHN

-1316 QQMHDRYIERNDPK
+1316 QQMHDRFIERNDPK
-1330 TCMDNLKPD
+1330 TCLDNLKPD

-1349 AKDASQSRVKQFCVK
+1349 AKDESQSRGKQFCEK

-1372 YVYNHLGKKMVDD
+1372 YVYNHLGMKMVDD
-1385 VLEDSS
+1385 ILEGSDNHI
-1391 SQMFKSRSFFQ
+1391 FKSRSYFQ
-1402 YNLLKDLLDEMSF
+1402 YNLLKELLDEMSF
-1415 KKYAQYTQ
+1415 KRYVEYIT

-1430 EWIQSKMEEM
+1430 ERIQNKIKEN
-1440 YEKRAALQP
+1440 YRKRANIQP
-1449 LQADLISSI
+1449 LQTDLIRSV

-1477 PQFLENV
+1477 PQFSENV
-1484 QKKLDEKLVISQ
+1484 QKKLDDKLVIPQ
-1496 ETMTIVAFNNQ
+1496 EATTIIAFNNQ

-1516 SLDFLASTEQ
+1516 ILNFLASTEQ
-1526 QILSQLKSMTF
+1526 QILAQLKSMTF

-1559 GHRCP
+1559 GHQCP
-1564 FCRVPCE
+1564 FCKVPCE
-1571 AEGADHNEHF
+1571 AGGATHSEHF
-1581 ASVHRPQGLGH
+1581 ASVHRPQGLGQYRDH
-1592 YKWEGG
+1592 SSGI
-1598 KKLVTDICTSSV
+1598 LVKSICTTSIVSSV
-1610 VSLNSFSNLDTGC
+1610 SFSNSDTGGKW
-1623 ICHPYKE
+1623 HPYKE

-1637 WTIQPDPSIK
+1637 WSIDPDPSIE
-1647 SSDYWKFIF
+1647 SSDYWKLIF
-1656 AKFNTEFAKDFYAE
+1656 AKFNGEFAEAYNAE
-1670 PAELPDDWKEMTEED
+1670 PAELPGDWKEITEKN
-1685 ALNSLKETFNIS
+1685 ALNSLKKIFNIS